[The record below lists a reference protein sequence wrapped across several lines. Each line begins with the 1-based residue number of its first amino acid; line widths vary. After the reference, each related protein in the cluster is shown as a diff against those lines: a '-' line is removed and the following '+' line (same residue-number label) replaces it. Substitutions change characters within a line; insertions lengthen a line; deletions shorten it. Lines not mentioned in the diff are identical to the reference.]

1 MNQNL
6 KSTIT
11 LLPCAGLIYIENK
24 KLLLAYSSK
33 KQCFYLPGGKIDA
46 GESAAAA
53 LCREV
58 LEEMNVVITE
68 SDFNFYTHISAP
80 AYGEKEGTIMEQ
92 DCFVLTQKI
101 NATASAEIAALQY
114 FSVADYTNEMHQA
127 PGAVMVLEQLQK
139 AGLID

>member
-6 KSTIT
+6 TSTTI

-33 KQCFYLPGGKIDA
+33 KECFYLPGGKIDA
-46 GESAAAA
+46 GESAVQA

-58 LEEMNVVITE
+58 LEEMNVCISENDVE
-68 SDFNFYTHISAP
+68 FYTHIIAP
-80 AYGEKEGTIMEQ
+80 AYGEKEGTVMEQ
-92 DCFVLTQKI
+92 DCFLLHKTI
-101 NATASAEIAALQY
+101 APTASAEVARLQY
-114 FSVADYTNEMHQA
+114 FSLADYANEINQA
-127 PGAVMVLEQLQK
+127 PGAMMVLQHLKK

>member
-33 KQCFYLPGGKIDA
+33 KQCFYLPGGKIDGGETAA
-46 GESAAAA
+46 GA

-58 LEEMNVVITE
+58 FEEMNVHISETDVQ
-68 SDFNFYTHISAP
+68 FYTHISAP
-80 AYGEKEGTIMEQ
+80 AYGEAKGIIMEQ
-92 DCFVLTQKI
+92 DCFVLHKKI
-101 NATASAEIAALQY
+101 NPTASAEVAVLQY
-114 FSVADYTNEMHQA
+114 FSVADYSNEIHQA
-127 PGAVMVLEQLQK
+127 PGAVLVLQQLQK
-139 AGLID
+139 NGLID

>member
-6 KSTIT
+6 TSATI

-46 GESAAAA
+46 AESAAQA

-58 LEEMNVVITE
+58 LEEMNVRINE
-68 SDFNFYTHISAP
+68 NELELYTHITAP
-80 AYGEKEGTIMEQ
+80 AYGEKEGTVMEQ
-92 DCFVLTQKI
+92 DCFVLHKTI
-101 NATASAEIAALQY
+101 APTASAEIALLQY
-114 FSVADYTNEMHQA
+114 FSVADYKNELHQA
-127 PGAVMVLEQLQK
+127 PGALLVLQQLQK